1 MSVAVPVAIVLA
13 VVRQGAG
20 LPLLLA
26 SLTGWFILA
35 AVEQRIPLT
44 EICAASIGLERLWV
58 PPIGATGYS
67 ALAMPVVASFA
78 MVLAMMAPLL
88 TVPMT
93 HLWIRSLARR
103 RLRAIALFSL
113 AYAAVWT
120 LAMTLLAV
128 ASAGLLALGIGRLAA
143 LALALVLAALWQST
157 PARQGSLNRC
167 HRLPRLG
174 AFGWAADRDCLA
186 YGFTSGLWCVGA
198 CWALMLLPMFVE
210 RGHFLAMLA
219 VMAFLLI
226 ERQMPSRA
234 VRWRMPFAIY
244 SA

>member
-1 MSVAVPVAIVLA
+1 MPVAVVLA
-13 VVRQGAG
+13 VMRQGAG

-35 AVEQRIPLT
+35 VVDQRIPLT
-44 EICAASIGLERLWV
+44 QICAASIGLARLRY
-58 PPIGATGYS
+58 PPVGGAGDS
-67 ALAMPVVASFA
+67 ALAMLVVASFA

-88 TVPMT
+88 TAPMT
-93 HLWIRSLARR
+93 HLWTKSLARR
-103 RLRAIALFSL
+103 RLRAVALFSL

-128 ASAGLLALGIGRLAA
+128 ASGLAA
-143 LALALVLAALWQST
+143 LGVGWAASPVLALAVAALWQST
-157 PARQGSLNRC
+157 PARQASLNRC

-174 AFGWAADRDCLA
+174 VFGWAADRDCLA

-210 RGHFLAMLA
+210 SGHFLAMLA
-219 VMAFLLI
+219 VMTFLLI

>member
-1 MSVAVPVAIVLA
+1 MPTAVVLA
-13 VVRQGAG
+13 VMRQGAG

-35 AVEQRIPLT
+35 AVDRRYPLT
-44 EICAASIGLERLWV
+44 ELCAASIGLARLWY
-58 PPIGATGYS
+58 PPIGGVGQP
-67 ALAMPVVASFA
+67 ALVLLVVASFA
-78 MVLAMMAPLL
+78 MALAMMAPLL
-88 TVPMT
+88 TVQMT

-103 RLRAIALFSL
+103 RPRAIVLFSL

-120 LAMTLLAV
+120 AAMTLLAV
-128 ASAGLLALGIGRLAA
+128 ASAGLAVLGIGWVASLA
-143 LALALVLAALWQST
+143 VAALWHAT
-157 PARQGSLNRC
+157 PARQASLNRC

-174 AFGWAADRDCLA
+174 AFGWLADRDCLA

-198 CWALMLLPMFVE
+198 CWALMLVPMFVAN
-210 RGHFLAMLA
+210 GHFLAMLA
-219 VMAFLLI
+219 VMIFLLV